1 MNMKRILP
9 LFFAIS
15 IASLVLSCATYK
27 PIAKRL
33 IGTWKN
39 VKIEPFI
46 TPGSPRAMAEKIQYI
61 KNTTNDASDGSVTI
75 PVQNKPM
82 TLSKEDLQQ
91 NKMILSEV
99 SYNMTLNANKT
110 AVKESLGKT
119 IHARWKLKDKGTDL
133 FVDSK
138 ETGRQMIFHI
148 FHLTD
153 TSAVFTLT
161 APLGQIKITYKKE
174 KK

>member
-1 MNMKRILP
+1 MKRILS

-27 PIAKRL
+27 PIEKRL

-46 TPGSPRAMAEKIQYI
+46 TSGGSPRSMAEKVQYI
-61 KNTTNDASDGSVTI
+61 KNTSNGASDGAVTI
-75 PVQNKPM
+75 PVPIKPM
-82 TLSKEDLQQ
+82 VLSKENLQQ
-91 NKMILSEV
+91 DKMILSEV

-110 AVKESLGKT
+110 AVKEYQGKT
-119 IHARWKLKDKGTDL
+119 VHAKWKLKDKGTDL

-138 ETGRQMIFHI
+138 ETGRQMTFHI